1 MALYNLIFKIDGEVW
16 RTDSVEAGV
25 CPPTPSVEERE
36 GYDFSGWKN
45 LPAVMPEADTVVEGS
60 FTPDSFTLTAMVDD
74 VEWRT
79 ATYSS
84 GADISNFP
92 TPRKRGYTFGGWVK
106 RYKKMPKSNLTLRGY
121 FKVNTYTLSFEIDGM
136 IFENEVEYGTPLD
149 FIMQPER
156 DNHTFSGWGNIPE
169 TMPDKDV
176 KLKGSFRPNT
186 HTITFIL
193 EGEVLETQTLTCGEP
208 IEVPKV
214 PARDGAVF
222 GGWRR
227 VPDTMPNR
235 DLKIEGKFRV
245 KKYDLVYMAE
255 DKKHAWASLS
265 EGAKITLPDPPAAEG
280 KIFEGWEGLPETMP
294 GKNLTV
300 KAIFREE
307 A

>member
-1 MALYNLIFKIDGEVW
+1 MALYNLIFKINGEVY

-25 CPPTPSVEERE
+25 RPPTPQVEERE

-45 LPAVMPEADTVVEGS
+45 LPAVMPEADTVVEGT
-60 FTPDSFTLTAMVDD
+60 FTPDSFTLTAVVDD
-74 VEWRT
+74 AEWKT

-92 TPRKRGYTFGGWVK
+92 TPRKKGHTFGGWVK

-121 FKVNTYTLSFEIDGM
+121 FKVNSYSLSFEVDGM
-136 IFENEVEYGTPLD
+136 TFENEVEYGTPLD

-156 DNHTFSGWGNIPE
+156 DGYTFSGWGNIPE
-169 TMPDKDV
+169 TMPDRDV
-176 KLKGSFRPNT
+176 KLKGSFRPNV
-186 HTITFIL
+186 HKLTFML
-193 EGEVLETQTLTCGEP
+193 DGEVYETRELTCGMP

-214 PARDGAVF
+214 PAREGAVF

-235 DLKIEGKFRV
+235 DLTVEGKYRV
-245 KKYDLVYMAE
+245 KKSNLTFMVGT
-255 DKKHAWASLS
+255 KKYAWVSLA
-265 EGAKITLPDPPAAEG
+265 EGAKITPPDPPFMAG
-280 KIFEGWEGLPETMP
+280 KVFDSWQDLPETMP
-294 GKNLTV
+294 ARDLTV
-300 KAIFREE
+300 QAIFREE